1 MTQMPV
7 VHIVDNDV
15 VVARATTRLLAS
27 EGFATRACT
36 NGLDF
41 LAQLDADVPGCV
53 VLDLS
58 MPGCD
63 GLELQRRLLD
73 RGVTLPVVF
82 VTGHGDVPSSV
93 RAMRDGALD
102 FLLKPVDADALIDAV
117 RRGIERDRD
126 NRARRSERNAIDARL
141 ARLTPREREVL
152 PHLLTG
158 RLNKQIA
165 SDLGIVEKTVKVHRA
180 RILHKCGV
188 GSLAE
193 LVRIAALAGIRAT
206 GDPLPH

>member
-1 MTQMPV
+1 
-7 VHIVDNDV
+7 
-15 VVARATTRLLAS
+15 
-27 EGFATRACT
+27 
-36 NGLDF
+36 
-41 LAQLDADVPGCV
+41 
-53 VLDLS
+53 
-58 MPGCD
+58 
-63 GLELQRRLLD
+63 
-73 RGVTLPVVF
+73 VVF